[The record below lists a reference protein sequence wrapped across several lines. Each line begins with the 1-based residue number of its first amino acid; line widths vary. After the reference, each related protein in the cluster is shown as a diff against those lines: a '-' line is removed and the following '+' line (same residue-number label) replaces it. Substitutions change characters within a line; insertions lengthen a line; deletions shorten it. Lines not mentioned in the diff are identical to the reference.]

1 MASASQA
8 RCQRALSIV
17 PADEMR
23 RLALSRELPQP
34 INTHPFLMIAE
45 VKLASPSEG
54 VLRAIPPQPAGPYVP
69 STPLLSRGDPLPA
82 NSIINEVIKQA
93 RLYEA
98 NDAGLISVLA
108 EPLRFGGDLSH
119 VAKAAASVRT
129 PVMRKDFLV
138 SPYQIYES
146 RAVGA
151 QAVLLIVRMLDDRV
165 LQQMIDAAAECGM
178 LVILEVFTDS
188 DVTRAQRWVLGHGA
202 EPSGYPQICIGVN
215 TRDLSTLKVNPLRL
229 EELIPVSS
237 PKVPWI
243 AESGLHTPEDVTRAV
258 ALGYS
263 GALIGS
269 ALMKSS
275 DPGSLCRQ
283 MAFAGQTAAVSRLV
297 ARKQAE
303 RSSLDEPGANS

>member
-1 MASASQA
+1 MN
-8 RCQRALSIV
+8 IV

-23 RLALSRELPQP
+23 RLALRRELPAP
-34 INTHPFLMIAE
+34 ITTHPFLMIAE

-54 VLRAIPPQPAGPYVP
+54 VLRAITSGSPEP
-69 STPLLSRGDPLPA
+69 SKPMQSNGEPLPA
-82 NSIINEVIKQA
+82 NTSFIEVIKQA
-93 RLYEA
+93 KLYEA

-151 QAVLLIVRMLDDRV
+151 RAVLLIVRMLDDRV
-165 LQQMIDAAAECGM
+165 LQQMIAAASECNL
-178 LVILEVFTDS
+178 LVILEVFNDADIARTQQFIVGHS
-188 DVTRAQRWVLGHGA
+188 EQQNVGLGIH
-202 EPSGYPQICIGVN
+202 PHLCIGVN
-215 TRDLSTLKVNPLRL
+215 TRDLSTLKVSPLRL
-229 EELIPVSS
+229 EELS
-237 PKVPWI
+237 PHITPDVPWI
-243 AESGLHTPEDVTRAV
+243 AESGLQTPEDVARAV

-283 MAFAGQTAAVSRLV
+283 LAFAGQTAAVTRLV

-303 RSSLDEPGANS
+303 RARLDKPGVSP